1 MRPLEI
7 YVLGWA
13 LTAAWELVR
22 MWRRNLAGEMS
33 DALDAGL
40 DPATRAQLGEA
51 KLHLASFL
59 ICLFICSSLGSVWP
73 IWIAIRFA
81 GLVRRVK
88 DGE

>member
-7 YVLGWA
+7 YMLGWV

-22 MWRRNLAGEMS
+22 MWRKNLASEMS
-33 DALDAGL
+33 AALDAQL
-40 DPATRAQLGEA
+40 DPATKAQIGEE
-51 KLHLASFL
+51 KLHLVSFL
-59 ICLFICSSLGSVWP
+59 ICLLISSSVGSIWP
-73 IWIAIRFA
+73 LWIAIRIA